1 MYGAIAG
8 IVGGVGLGLSADRVI
23 GIAGCRKLLLLGCC
37 ALGGVGFSL
46 FALATTAGGLFETAT
61 DGARLIW
68 VYVASVFGSLWCV
81 TTTPRPS
88 SQPARRLSAQSLS
101 LSLPNPSRSPRRA
114 SYGRCNA
121 ATPLYYELAVEATYP
136 VAEGLTTA
144 AITLVQNL
152 FCFLFLL
159 VPQTLPALGTQW
171 MNWAVVGACAV
182 GLLAV
187 LPLNEPRRRLAI
199 DTSGGLPADAF
210 APAVMPCAAHTVQT
224 GEAHQA
230 LAVAAAA
237 TDAPLGASGA

>member
-1 MYGAIAG
+1 MRNEQRAPLPVRA
-8 IVGGVGLGLSADRVI
+8 LSPP
-23 GIAGCRKLLLLGCC
+23 
-37 ALGGVGFSL
+37 
-46 FALATTAGGLFETAT
+46 
-61 DGARLIW
+61 
-68 VYVASVFGSLWCV
+68 VASPLN
-81 TTTPRPS
+81 
-88 SQPARRLSAQSLS
+88 LS

>member
-101 LSLPNPSRSPRRA
+101 LSLSAKPLALSTACLVWQVQRGDASLLRA
-114 SYGRCNA
+114 GR
-121 ATPLYYELAVEATYP
+121 
-136 VAEGLTTA
+136 
-144 AITLVQNL
+144 
-152 FCFLFLL
+152 
-159 VPQTLPALGTQW
+159 
-171 MNWAVVGACAV
+171 
-182 GLLAV
+182 
-187 LPLNEPRRRLAI
+187 
-199 DTSGGLPADAF
+199 
-210 APAVMPCAAHTVQT
+210 
-224 GEAHQA
+224 
-230 LAVAAAA
+230 
-237 TDAPLGASGA
+237 